1 MNTLDELVEKLEK
14 IFVKETDVINFID
27 ILEKYNGNDWLSF
40 AQFGD
45 KYNKILI
52 KRTEYFELYLIFWN
66 ENQKSDI
73 HDHPRQG
80 CLMKI
85 LSGEL
90 QEQEYINT
98 NGEIK
103 QSNLKILKKD
113 KIIYKSGN
121 EILHQIFSPQKS
133 VSIHLYS
140 PPFYEYQKY

>member
-1 MNTLDELVEKLEK
+1 MNTLDKLIDKLEK
-14 IFVKETDVINFID
+14 NFIKETDIINFID
-27 ILEKYNGNDWLSF
+27 IFREYNGDDWVSF
-40 AQFGD
+40 VQFNG
-45 KYNKILI
+45 KYNKVLI

-73 HDHPRQG
+73 HDHPHQG

-90 QEQEYINT
+90 QEQEYINL

-103 QSNLKILKKD
+103 PGHSNILKKD
-113 KIIYKSGN
+113 NIVYKSGN

-133 VSIHLYS
+133 VSMHLYS